1 MNKLLI
7 IGCGDI
13 GRRVAHLALHEYSHI
28 IALVRTLEKRVL
40 LEESGIDTIIG
51 NLDDPAALAA
61 LPTAGSD
68 VCYFAPPPGGG
79 VVDTR
84 MQNFCSVIPGG
95 MEPNK
100 IVYLSTSGVYG
111 DCGDAAVTEETPPNP
126 STTRA
131 RRRLNAETTLTE
143 WGRERGV
150 PVIILRV
157 TGIYGPG
164 RLPLMHLMSGAPL
177 LKESEAPVTNRI
189 HADDLAA
196 VCIAALVKGNG
207 GDIFNVSDGEHG
219 TMTHYF
225 NAVADLLGIPLPPQ
239 VGRDEA
245 AKVMPPLL
253 YSYFCES
260 RRIDNRKIIDKLG
273 ITLRY
278 PTLAKGLSSCKPE
291 NWQPP
296 DTGRHE

>member
-1 MNKLLI
+1 MKKLFI
-7 IGCGDI
+7 VGCGDI
-13 GRRVAHLALHEYSHI
+13 GRRVASLAQLEYSKI
-28 IALVRTLEKRVL
+28 MALVRTPEKREPLEKI
-40 LEESGIDTIIG
+40 GIEPVDG
-51 NLDDPAALAA
+51 NLDEPGTLTA
-61 LPTAGSD
+61 LPTTGSD

-79 VVDTR
+79 VADTR
-84 MQNFCSVIPGG
+84 VQNFCSAIPRGE
-95 MEPNK
+95 EPAK
-100 IVYLSTSGVYG
+100 LLYLSTSGVYG
-111 DCGDAAVTEETPPNP
+111 DCGSSIVTEETPPNP

-131 RRRLNAETTLTE
+131 RRRLHAETTLTE

-177 LKESEAPVTNRI
+177 LNESEAPVTNRI

-196 VCIAALVKGNG
+196 VCIAALEKGVG
-207 GDIFNVSDGEHG
+207 GDIYNVSDGEHG
-219 TMTHYF
+219 TMTQYF
-225 NAVADLLGIPLPPQ
+225 NAVADLLCVPRPPQ

-253 YSYFCES
+253 YSYFCEN
-260 RRIDNRKIIDKLG
+260 RCIDNRKMLERLG
-273 ITLRY
+273 IKLRY
-278 PTLAKGLSSCKPE
+278 PTLAEGLGSCKPE

-296 DTGRHE
+296 DAGRNV